1 MSYQNVRN
9 HVFKENTGLA
19 WFPLKCVLHSAHES
33 VEPRYNIQVQFKS
46 I

>member
-19 WFPLKCVLHSAHES
+19 LFPLKCVLHSAHES
-33 VEPRYNIQVQFKS
+33 VEPLNIQVHFKS